1 MPLENIFMYA
11 LHVVIKYQFKDIFPK
26 AISSYLPMAEAETNE
41 MTILPQ
47 ISITIPNIMIPI

>member
-1 MPLENIFMYA
+1 MPLTYIFIYA
-11 LHVVIKYQFKDIFPK
+11 LHVVIKYKFKDILSE

-47 ISITIPNIMIPI
+47 ISITMPNIMIPI